1 MPLAVSVVGS
11 GDPPPKFLPPN
22 TAGLHGTCTSS
33 ALTPLLLLLPL
44 TSPPPARPS
53 PPPKKHPTF
62 KTSLQGS
69 MAPFLTQEVVDKV
82 GAQRR
87 LRVIG
92 DVSCDPNSTNNPIP
106 LYDAITS
113 W

>member
-1 MPLAVSVVGS
+1 
-11 GDPPPKFLPPN
+11 
-22 TAGLHGTCTSS
+22 
-33 ALTPLLLLLPL
+33 
-44 TSPPPARPS
+44 
-53 PPPKKHPTF
+53 
-62 KTSLQGS
+62 